1 MEKIKEKIKVIN
13 FRISKKLEQAIID
26 TGKLEYCT
34 MSEYIRSLI
43 IADIK
48 K

>member
-1 MEKIKEKIKVIN
+1 MEKIKVIN
-13 FRISKKLEQAIID
+13 FRISKKLEQAIKD
-26 TGKLEYCT
+26 NGKLDFCN
-34 MSEYIRSLI
+34 MSEYIRTLI